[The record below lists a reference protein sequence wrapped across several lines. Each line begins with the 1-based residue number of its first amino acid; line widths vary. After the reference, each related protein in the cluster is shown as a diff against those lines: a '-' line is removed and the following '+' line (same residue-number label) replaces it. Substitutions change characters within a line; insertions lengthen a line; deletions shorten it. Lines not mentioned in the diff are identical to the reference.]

1 MTDRHLQS
9 AFLDLVDGHGPPHP
23 EHGARQCA
31 ACRQAAELR
40 LVFERDFDVAMREMA
55 PQPLPPGILS
65 LPVRGI
71 SRGLFPLVGAM
82 TATLLLIG
90 VAVAAPRLFST
101 GSGESLGTASPTAS
115 VAEAS
120 PPSFEMHRQLA
131 TEAQQP
137 YFVDGVIDAAE
148 YRQAVESTVACVRAD
163 GFQLRAEVADDG
175 YYQYTGPE
183 ASGLSAALDMCR
195 EEHSQ
200 QVELAY
206 QVIHGPTEAEMPAV
220 RATVSCLRDA
230 GHAPT
235 LGIRPDQLR
244 LFIEQ
249 LSADD
254 PGRDCGQGLPEE

>member
-9 AFLDLVDGHGPPHP
+9 AFLDLVDGHGAPHP
-23 EHGARQCA
+23 EHRAPQCA

-40 LVFERDFDVAMREMA
+40 LVFERDFDVAMRELA
-55 PQPLPPGILS
+55 PQPLPPGTLS
-65 LPVRGI
+65 SPMRGV
-71 SRGLFPLVGAM
+71 SLGLFPLVGAM

-90 VAVAAPRLFST
+90 IAVAAPRLFST
-101 GSGESLGTASPTAS
+101 GSGESPGSASPTPS
-115 VAEAS
+115 VPEAS
-120 PPSFEMHRQLA
+120 PPSFEIYRQMA

-148 YRQAVESTVACVRAD
+148 YRQAVESTVACVRAE
-163 GFQLRAEVADDG
+163 GFQLRAEMADDG
-175 YYQYTGPE
+175 YYQYTGPG

-220 RATVSCLRDA
+220 RATIRCLLDA
-230 GHAPT
+230 GHPPT
-235 LGIRPDQLR
+235 SGTRPDQLR
-244 LFIEQ
+244 VFIEQ